1 MNDTHTLI
9 PMGATYPRTAAGVNA
24 AIIDAR
30 KSARVGE
37 EYDGAIDFLLAKP
50 RVAKHGRGSLVR

>member
-1 MNDTHTLI
+1 
-9 PMGATYPRTAAGVNA
+9 MGATYPRTAAGVNA

-37 EYDGAIDFLLAKP
+37 EYDGAIDFLLSKP